1 LQTIRDTR
9 IVPEFRTSKLD
20 SNPAQQDHYMFSPRA
35 AKADRTGDGVK
46 IQAIYGLMQSSKY
59 EMRGT
64 K

>member
-1 LQTIRDTR
+1 
-9 IVPEFRTSKLD
+9 
-20 SNPAQQDHYMFSPRA
+20 MFSPRA
-35 AKADRTGDGVK
+35 AKADKKGDGVK